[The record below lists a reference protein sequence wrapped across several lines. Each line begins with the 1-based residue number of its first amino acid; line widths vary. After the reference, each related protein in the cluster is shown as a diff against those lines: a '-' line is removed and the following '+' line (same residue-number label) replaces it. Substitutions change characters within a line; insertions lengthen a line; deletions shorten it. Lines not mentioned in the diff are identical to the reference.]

1 MSRYRNPLCEEME
14 QYLELLNKTGH
25 YTKTIASLFRELDRY
40 IPDNTEKGHCLSK
53 EVIFEWDKNLSCSP
67 VTRKQKY
74 TELRGFARFLQTE
87 GIICYIPETP
97 RKPSSTYVP
106 YIFDENEWN
115 RIIMEADKL
124 ADSLKQTGT
133 DMPIVFPMLIRI
145 LYVCGLRVS
154 EALAL
159 QVKDVDF
166 TRNQK
171 LSGLSAFAKYA
182 VNREPI
188 MAAGFYSA
196 VNGIPKKKADKTIP
210 VYFTK
215 EEIGILLHIPSRS
228 RRVDI
233 RNRTLL
239 SVLYAT
245 GARAQELCD
254 IQVRD
259 IHFGDKTSI
268 KLVGKGNK
276 ARKVIIPTQCAALL
290 RDYLSSENKLTDLD
304 SHVFSSQTNEHMT
317 ISCVEEI
324 VKKYVRVAKQENP
337 SLFREKNYSPHSFRH
352 SIAVHMLEAGI
363 PLPVIKNFLG
373 HSSIEVTMIYAT
385 VSDEL
390 KNKYLKENG
399 IVTTLITEEKNDE
412 SKHSYPGLDFLN
424 KI

>member
-1 MSRYRNPLCEEME
+1 MKKQNVF
-14 QYLELLNKTGH
+14 LEVLSDYFSKYITVTKGLSQNTIRSYTYTFQLLFVFLKETR
-25 YTKTIASLFRELDRY
+25 TLSPEKVDF
-40 IPDNTEKGHCLSK
+40 NT
-53 EVIFEWDKNLSCSP
+53 FDKNTLESFLSWMEE
-67 VTRKQKY
+67 V
-74 TELRGFARFLQTE
+74 RGC
-87 GIICYIPETP
+87 GI
-97 RKPSSTYVP
+97 
-106 YIFDENEWN
+106 N
-115 RIIMEADKL
+115 
-124 ADSLKQTGT
+124 
-133 DMPIVFPMLIRI
+133 
-145 LYVCGLRVS
+145 
-154 EALAL
+154 
-159 QVKDVDF
+159 

-182 VNREPI
+182 VNREPV

-196 VNGIPKKKADKTIP
+196 VNVIPKKKVDKTIP

-215 EEIGILLHIPSRS
+215 EEIGILLHIPNGSRKIE
-228 RRVDI
+228 I

-268 KLVGKGNK
+268 KLIGKGNK
-276 ARKVIIPTQCAALL
+276 ARKVTIPTQCAALL
-290 RDYLSSENKLTDLD
+290 RAYLSSENKLTALD

-399 IVTTLITEEKNDE
+399 ITTALMAEEKKDE
-412 SKHSYPGLDFLN
+412 PKHSYSGLDFLN
-424 KI
+424 RI